1 MNEEENSPN
10 VAPAIRDF
18 VVSMRAIEKAMAEE
32 IRKSFVWEDAD
43 KKPPKMNLSQDAF
56 LAYQTLNNLGL
67 VATYLGHIASA
78 LEHMSAGM
86 GPRLKIPGLKG
97 AGGGLVL

>member
-32 IRKSFVWEDAD
+32 IRKSFNRQQLQCYMMLHDVTYSH
-43 KKPPKMNLSQDAF
+43 MNPD
-56 LAYQTLNNLGL
+56 T
-67 VATYLGHIASA
+67 

-86 GPRLKIPGLKG
+86 GPRVKIPGLKG